1 MTGKSSGVITIGFN
15 MVSGIKNQISA
26 LLISIRP
33 QQWIKNMLVFGGLVF
48 SQSFLKLDALL
59 LSIAAFVVFCL
70 ASSAIYL
77 FNDLRDIEEDRQHPS
92 KCHRPLASG
101 LLSVRLTW
109 VIMILMLLIAV
120 AGAILL
126 RSTFALVII
135 IYLILNILYS
145 MYLKKQVIL
154 DVMIVSFG
162 FVLRA
167 VAGALVIAVEVSPWL
182 FLCTLMLALLVSF
195 GKRRHELVLLNNNAH
210 QHRLSLKEYSPPF
223 LDIMMTISGAAA
235 LVTYSLYTMASETIA
250 RFNTQWLV
258 LSTLFVLYGI
268 FRYFYL
274 VHQKNAGGDP
284 SNLFVKDIPTLI
296 NVLLWGL
303 SVILIIYFSLI

>member
-1 MTGKSSGVITIGFN
+1 MTGKSIGVITIGIN
-15 MVSGIKNQISA
+15 VVTRIKNQISA

-33 QQWIKNMLVFGGLVF
+33 QQWIKNMLVFGGLIF

-59 LSIAAFVVFCL
+59 LSIAAFIVFCL

-77 FNDLRDIEEDRQHPS
+77 FNDLRDIEEDRQHPI

-101 LLSVRLTW
+101 LLSVQLTW
-109 VIMILMLLIAV
+109 IIMISMLLIAV
-120 AGAILL
+120 SGAILL
-126 RSTFALVII
+126 RPAFAMIII

-145 MYLKKQVIL
+145 MFLKKQVIL

-210 QHRLSLKEYSPPF
+210 QHRMSLKEYSPPF

-250 RFNTQWLV
+250 RFGTQWLV

-303 SVILIIYFSLI
+303 SVILIIYFSLV